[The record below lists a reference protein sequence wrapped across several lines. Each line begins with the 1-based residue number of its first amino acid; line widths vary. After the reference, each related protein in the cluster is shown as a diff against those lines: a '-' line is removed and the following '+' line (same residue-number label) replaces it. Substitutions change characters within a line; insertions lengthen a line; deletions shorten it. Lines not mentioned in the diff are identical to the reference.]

1 MPELQDINL
10 DQISTRCGVYLMY
23 DDTERVIY
31 VGKARN
37 LRARVRQYV
46 RGDDKRAQIRFLMQR
61 ARHLETVITDTEK
74 EALILENT
82 LIKKHRPRYN
92 INLRD
97 DKTYVSLRI
106 DLNEDYPA
114 IKVVR
119 RVKRDKAMYF
129 GPYASAGAL
138 KQTLKEIQRIFTL
151 RRHAWAQCRRRERPC
166 LFYQIGQCSAPCHGK
181 ISRGDYRAQ
190 VQGVI
195 KFLSGRQTEVVEDLR
210 QRMHA
215 ASAALEFE
223 EAARLRDQINAIEET
238 LQQQK
243 VVSSDGADMDV
254 IGIAPLEGEVELCML
269 CVRGGRLVSRRT
281 FALRWIVP
289 ENELLLEFLQQYYS
303 RDQVIPPTLLL
314 PVWPESH
321 EVLRQWLE
329 ERRGAKV
336 NVRVPQRGER
346 HELVL
351 MAQRNAQEHAR
362 ERGDRREARAAV
374 LEQLRTSLK
383 LTRVPERIECYDI
396 SNTQGEHSVAS
407 MVVTT
412 NGEADKD
419 EYRHYRIKSVTGA
432 DDYASMQEVL
442 HRRLSRGLREDN
454 LPDMILIDGGKGQ
467 LSAAEQTIAELGLEK
482 ELDLVSI
489 AKSRV
494 KRNVRG
500 HAVERS
506 EERFFRPGR
515 KNPIILRSGSAPLFM
530 LERLRDEAHRFAITH
545 HRRLRHKAGL
555 ESALEQIE
563 GIGPK
568 RRMKLLRHFGSVAK
582 IKKASLKD
590 LQQLDWLPQSAAEAV
605 YAHFKQD
612 ENE

>member
-1 MPELQDINL
+1 MPGLQEINL
-10 DQISTRCGVYLMY
+10 EQISTRCGVYLMY
-23 DDTERVIY
+23 DAAERVIY

-46 RGDDKRAQIRFLMQR
+46 RGDDKRAQIQFLMQR
-61 ARHLETVITDTEK
+61 AHHLETMITDTEK

-82 LIKKHRPRYN
+82 LIKKHKPRYN

-138 KQTLKEIQRIFTL
+138 KQTLKEIQRIFSL
-151 RRHAWAQCRRRERPC
+151 RRHVWSQCRRRERPC

-181 ISRGDYRAQ
+181 ISREDYRAQ

-195 KFLSGRQTEVVEDLR
+195 KFLSGRQTEVVDDLR
-210 QRMHA
+210 KRMHA
-215 ASAALEFE
+215 ASKTLEFE
-223 EAARLRDQINAIEET
+223 EAARLRDQISAIEET

-254 IGIAPLEGEVELCML
+254 VGIVPLEGEMELCML

-289 ENELLLEFLQQYYS
+289 EAELLLEFLQQYYS
-303 RDQVIPPTLLL
+303 RDPVTPPTLLL

-321 EVLRQWLE
+321 EVLQQWLE

-336 NVRVPQRGER
+336 DVRVPQRGER
-346 HELVL
+346 RELVL

-362 ERGDRREARAAV
+362 ERGDRREARVAV
-374 LEQLRTSLK
+374 LEQLRTALK

-396 SNTQGEHSVAS
+396 SNTQGEHSVGS

-442 HRRLSRGLREDN
+442 RRRLTRGVREDN
-454 LPDMILIDGGKGQ
+454 LPDMILLDGGKGQ
-467 LSAAEQTIAELGLEK
+467 LSAAKQVVVELGLED
-482 ELDLVSI
+482 EMDLVSI

-506 EERFFRPGR
+506 EERFFRPER

-568 RRMKLLRHFGSVAK
+568 RRVRLLRHFGSVAK
-582 IKKASLKD
+582 IKKASLEE
-590 LQQLDWLPQSAAEAV
+590 LQQLEWLPDSAAAAV
-605 YAHFKQD
+605 HAYFSQD
-612 ENE
+612 MN